1 MTDQGRAPK
10 SQTQTVW
17 DADHRR
23 ILRIQN
29 LCLETGG
36 HTSNDLFREGTPLTL
51 CPICSQKCR
60 KVSHTALFSTS
71 SSRMTGV
78 FSLPCR
84 PLLLICPIPVLVCF
98 GPLGP
103 AAKEMAAV
111 TTCETDPGSSFAKV
125 RIAMAFQITQGWLGS
140 IAT

>member
-1 MTDQGRAPK
+1 
-10 SQTQTVW
+10 
-17 DADHRR
+17 
-23 ILRIQN
+23 
-29 LCLETGG
+29 
-36 HTSNDLFREGTPLTL
+36 
-51 CPICSQKCR
+51 
-60 KVSHTALFSTS
+60 
-71 SSRMTGV
+71 MTGV

-84 PLLLICPIPVLVCF
+84 PLLLICPIPVLVFF
-98 GPLGP
+98 GPGDRAP